1 MKSNKTSLRFSDLL
15 YRQTLTIN
23 NSALEVEIV
32 DVSSCDLSLFPEE
45 AVYWADACVVV
56 YDITN
61 RTSFMQASE
70 LLQKV
75 QQLRS
80 QISVVLLGNKSD
92 LEHLR
97 QVTILF
103 LIERRPLVDN
113 VHRKLDWNLKFP
125 HQTLKCFG
133 NLFYGAVTSIIAA
146 TVVEKKGSKD
156 RRTSRANCPYGHTQ
170 I

>member
-1 MKSNKTSLRFSDLL
+1 MKSNNPTLLFSDLL

-97 QVTILF
+97 QVT
-103 LIERRPLVDN
+103 N
-113 VHRKLDWNLKFP
+113 H
-125 HQTLKCFG
+125 
-133 NLFYGAVTSIIAA
+133 SIFN
-146 TVVEKKGSKD
+146 
-156 RRTSRANCPYGHTQ
+156 RTPAFT
-170 I
+170 

>member
-1 MKSNKTSLRFSDLL
+1 MWSQQLSRILEHALEFSANNKASPELKSTDGFVLFADLL

-32 DVSSCDLSLFPEE
+32 DVSSCDISLFPEE

-97 QVTILF
+97 QVN
-103 LIERRPLVDN
+103 IEMQKTLREERNAIFNRASTLVDN
-113 VHRKLDWNLKFP
+113 V
-125 HQTLKCFG
+125 
-133 NLFYGAVTSIIAA
+133 
-146 TVVEKKGSKD
+146 
-156 RRTSRANCPYGHTQ
+156 
-170 I
+170 

>member
-1 MKSNKTSLRFSDLL
+1 MIISDLL

-97 QVTILF
+97 QVNILF
-103 LIERRPLVDN
+103 LIERRWQCPSEARARLEF
-113 VHRKLDWNLKFP
+113 KISTL

-133 NLFYGAVTSIIAA
+133 NLF
-146 TVVEKKGSKD
+146 
-156 RRTSRANCPYGHTQ
+156 
-170 I
+170 